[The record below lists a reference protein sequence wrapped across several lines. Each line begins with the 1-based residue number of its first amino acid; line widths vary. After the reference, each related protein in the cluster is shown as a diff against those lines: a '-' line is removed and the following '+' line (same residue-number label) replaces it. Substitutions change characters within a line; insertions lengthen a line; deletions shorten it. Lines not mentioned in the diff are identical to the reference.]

1 MKIFYLASFVFV
13 SGFGWEKMF
22 FDLFTRAVKILVT
35 GVIEVLL
42 EWIFSSV
49 ITLDALSKRL
59 IVPGWLLSFR
69 ILDKKML
76 TF

>member
-1 MKIFYLASFVFV
+1 MA
-13 SGFGWEKMF
+13 
-22 FDLFTRAVKILVT
+22 

-42 EWIFSSV
+42 VWIFSSV
-49 ITLDALSKRL
+49 ALDAFWKRL